1 MYIANAE
8 SDTVSVIDSE
18 SLEVITT
25 IPVGDLSITSIDS
38 PIEFNPFNNDIYVAN
53 EGSNTVSVI
62 NSTTNNVTKTID
74 VGLAPFEPEFN
85 YFDNK
90 MYILNRG
97 DGTVS
102 VIDSLTNTVIDTISV
117 GPNPQNILYN
127 SINHDM
133 YVANTGSD
141 TVSVIDVISG
151 NVTFTISVGS
161 QPRDL
166 ELNPENNHVY
176 VANFATSTVSV
187 IDSIS
192 NTLNNTLNVFRFPT
206 DLQFNDFN
214 DSIYVAFNSPSS
226 VLVID
231 VTDTI
236 FDEVGIGRSTFSLEF
251 NPFNTNMY
259 VSTSSLTANNV
270 TMSINSS
277 SNTVI
282 DTIEVGNNP
291 EHLRFN
297 PANNYI
303 YTANRESDSVSVIG
317 PASEC
322 DRCFSA
328 ESDGGTLPQPRVDE
342 LIAYLGDPDNI
353 VPIGA
358 DPDVNSIAE
367 LCAAIVA
374 AVGTADPVSEQD
386 IRDLLDDALDNA
398 PPGQVQQVIDCL
410 VDAGLFI
417 AVNTFIDSAEDGNG
431 DPVANES
438 STTSNDI
445 NFTFIGTTNA
455 EPDEVVEYG
464 FRCYLDGGDPFST
477 CSTNLINFIG
487 SKEYNNLAPGPHFLL
502 VKAYVIIQTDSGNLF
517 IEDET
522 PARFDWIILEEPL
535 DTRIDS
541 AEDGNGNPV
550 GNESSTTSDSI
561 TFTFSAVN
569 NSTNAEFFCSIDGEE
584 AELCNSGSI
593 TYTGLEIG
601 VEHIFRVSAFTESQ
615 FDTTPATWVWTIEE
629 EIDTIID
636 SAEDGNGNPVGNES
650 STTSDSITFTF
661 SAVNNS
667 TNAEFF
673 CSIDGEEAELCNS
686 GSITYT
692 GLEIGV
698 EHIFRVSAFTESQFD
713 TTPATWVWTIEE
725 EIDTIIDSAEDGN
738 GNPVGNES
746 STTSDSITFTFSA
759 VNNSTNAEF
768 FCSIDG
774 EEAELCN
781 SGSIT
786 YTGLEIGVEH
796 IFRVSAFTES
806 QFDTTPATWVWT
818 IEEEIDTIIDSA
830 EDGNGNPVGNESS
843 TTSDSITFTFS
854 AVNNSTNAE
863 FFCSIDG
870 EEAELCNSGSIT
882 YTGLEIGVEHIFRVS
897 AFTESQFDTTPATWV
912 WTIEEEI
919 DTIIDS
925 AEDGNGNP
933 VGNESSTT
941 SDSITFTFSA
951 VNNSTNAEF
960 FCSIDGEEA
969 ELCNSGS
976 ITYTG
981 LEIGVEHIFRVSA
994 FTESQFDTTPAT
1006 WVWTIEE
1013 EIDTIIDSAEDG
1025 NGNPVGNESSTTSDS
1040 ITFTFSAVNNST
1052 NAEFFCSIDGEEA
1065 ELCNSGSITYTG
1077 LEIGVEHIFRVSAFT
1092 ESQFDTTPATWVWT
1106 IEEEIDTIIDS
1117 AEDGNGNPVGNES
1130 STTSDSITF
1139 TFSAVNNSTNAEF
1152 FCSIDGEE
1160 AELCNSG
1167 SITYTGLEIGVE
1179 HIFRVSAFTESQFDT
1194 TPATWVWTIEEE
1206 IDTII
1211 DSAEDGNG
1219 NPVGNESSTT
1229 SDSITFTFS
1238 AVNNSTNAE
1247 FFCSID
1253 GEEAELC
1260 NSGSITY
1267 TGLEIGV
1274 EHIFRVSAFTE
1285 SQFDTTPAT
1294 WVWTIEDIIVNTS
1307 IDSQE
1312 DGNGDQVDNFGS
1324 TTSNDITFEFSGTT
1338 NEDDVI
1344 ERGFICE
1351 LDEEVI
1357 ELY

>member
-1 MYIANAE
+1 MTVPIGLTLNPFNNNMFIANAE

-18 SLEVITT
+18 SLEVIAT

-117 GPNPQNILYN
+117 GLNPQNILYN

-236 FDEVGIGRSTFSLEF
+236 FNEVGIGRSTFSLEF

-1152 FCSIDGEE
+1152 SCSIDGEE

-1194 TPATWVWTIEEE
+1194 TPATWVWT
-1206 IDTII
+1206 
-1211 DSAEDGNG
+1211 
-1219 NPVGNESSTT
+1219 V
-1229 SDSITFTFS
+1229 
-1238 AVNNSTNAE
+1238 
-1247 FFCSID
+1247 
-1253 GEEAELC
+1253 
-1260 NSGSITY
+1260 
-1267 TGLEIGV
+1267 
-1274 EHIFRVSAFTE
+1274 
-1285 SQFDTTPAT
+1285 
-1294 WVWTIEDIIVNTS
+1294 EDIIVNTS

-1338 NEDDVI
+1338 NEDDVL

-1357 ELY
+1357 ECTDDTSEFFTSSEEFNNLPEGTHTFTVTAFVVIFDGETPTTIEDQSPETFIWTMKKSQKARRARRARREPRR

>member
-1 MYIANAE
+1 M
-8 SDTVSVIDSE
+8 
-18 SLEVITT
+18 
-25 IPVGDLSITSIDS
+25 
-38 PIEFNPFNNDIYVAN
+38 
-53 EGSNTVSVI
+53 
-62 NSTTNNVTKTID
+62 
-74 VGLAPFEPEFN
+74 
-85 YFDNK
+85 
-90 MYILNRG
+90 
-97 DGTVS
+97 
-102 VIDSLTNTVIDTISV
+102 
-117 GPNPQNILYN
+117 
-127 SINHDM
+127 
-133 YVANTGSD
+133 
-141 TVSVIDVISG
+141 
-151 NVTFTISVGS
+151 
-161 QPRDL
+161 
-166 ELNPENNHVY
+166 
-176 VANFATSTVSV
+176 
-187 IDSIS
+187 
-192 NTLNNTLNVFRFPT
+192 
-206 DLQFNDFN
+206 
-214 DSIYVAFNSPSS
+214 
-226 VLVID
+226 
-231 VTDTI
+231 
-236 FDEVGIGRSTFSLEF
+236 
-251 NPFNTNMY
+251 
-259 VSTSSLTANNV
+259 
-270 TMSINSS
+270 
-277 SNTVI
+277 
-282 DTIEVGNNP
+282 
-291 EHLRFN
+291 
-297 PANNYI
+297 
-303 YTANRESDSVSVIG
+303 
-317 PASEC
+317 
-322 DRCFSA
+322 
-328 ESDGGTLPQPRVDE
+328 
-342 LIAYLGDPDNI
+342 
-353 VPIGA
+353 
-358 DPDVNSIAE
+358 
-367 LCAAIVA
+367 
-374 AVGTADPVSEQD
+374 
-386 IRDLLDDALDNA
+386 
-398 PPGQVQQVIDCL
+398 
-410 VDAGLFI
+410 
-417 AVNTFIDSAEDGNG
+417 
-431 DPVANES
+431 
-438 STTSNDI
+438 
-445 NFTFIGTTNA
+445 
-455 EPDEVVEYG
+455 
-464 FRCYLDGGDPFST
+464 
-477 CSTNLINFIG
+477 
-487 SKEYNNLAPGPHFLL
+487 
-502 VKAYVIIQTDSGNLF
+502 IIQTDSGNLF

-1211 DSAEDGNG
+1211 DSREDGNG
-1219 NPVGNESSTT
+1219 N
-1229 SDSITFTFS
+1229 
-1238 AVNNSTNAE
+1238 
-1247 FFCSID
+1247 
-1253 GEEAELC
+1253 
-1260 NSGSITY
+1260 
-1267 TGLEIGV
+1267 
-1274 EHIFRVSAFTE
+1274 
-1285 SQFDTTPAT
+1285 Q
-1294 WVWTIEDIIVNTS
+1294 
-1307 IDSQE
+1307 
-1312 DGNGDQVDNFGS
+1312 
-1324 TTSNDITFEFSGTT
+1324 
-1338 NEDDVI
+1338 
-1344 ERGFICE
+1344 
-1351 LDEEVI
+1351 
-1357 ELY
+1357 